1 MLSQKQQKCIFLM
14 ISTNMTQKEISKEIQ
29 ISENSISEWKKDEE
43 FKAEIQRQLKEN
55 FGALAIEAQKELNKL
70 LKDKNSQVRIQAVK
84 DILDRAGYKPTE
96 KVEQSGESK
105 LIISLE
111 GETSQWAK

>member
-55 FGALAIEAQKELNKL
+55 FGTLAVDAQKELNKL
-70 LKDKNSQVRIQAVK
+70 LKDKNSQVRMQAVK

-96 KVEQSGESK
+96 KQEIQGNQT
-105 LIISLE
+105 LDISLKVIE
-111 GETSQWAK
+111 